1 MWLNMGDSEKVSH
14 DIQGTKTINSPN
26 LYHENT
32 NLLPK
37 FPNSQIPVHSC
48 FKLIHKQN
56 FTRKKERKKVQDH
69 QRRSQTSDLILQKPP
84 VILPKLSS
92 LHLHRI
98 GSSSSHRPSNP
109 HHHQP
114 YLLQNPCKQHQMP
127 STHFTTTISEDL

>member
-56 FTRKKERKKVQDH
+56 FTRKKREEESTGSLATILDI
-69 QRRSQTSDLILQKPP
+69 RSETSKASRDPAQTIFIASTSNW
-84 VILPKLSS
+84 VFFLSS
-92 LHLHRI
+92 A
-98 GSSSSHRPSNP
+98 
-109 HHHQP
+109 
-114 YLLQNPCKQHQMP
+114 K
-127 STHFTTTISEDL
+127 